1 MKAPRN
7 KRLMGKRNPRRNRQR
22 FGGFFLFIL
31 VGIFLLFVFRF
42 SYIVVS
48 GHAND
53 ENLTKKASALYQ
65 SSSVLRAKRGTI
77 YDASGT
83 PIAEDTTTYS
93 IYAVLDKNY
102 TGINDK
108 KLYVTDKAKVAK
120 VLSQYLPLDRATI
133 LRRLNPANSKTFQVE
148 FGTAGSGLSLTI
160 KQAIEKADLKGVYF
174 TETPAR
180 LYPNGIFASH
190 QIGLANAKTTT
201 TANTTTSNLKGIM
214 GLEKTLNSTLTGTN
228 GVKKVEKDSY
238 GYQLPNT
245 KAKEKAA
252 KNGKDVYLTLDSRL
266 QTYLET
272 LMSSVQTKYQPEQ
285 LNAVLMNPKTGQILA
300 ASQRPTFNPETG
312 SGLGNFWRDTL
323 VGDAYEPG
331 SVMKAFTLAAAID
344 SGKYQPNS
352 TYQSGQV
359 TVGGTTV
366 HDWNNTG
373 WGTIPLSKAF
383 PLSSNVGFVHIEET
397 MGKDKWLSYLN
408 KFQFMSKTKSLLSG
422 EVSGSI
428 QYEHT
433 SDQAVT
439 SFGQGINVT
448 MMQMMQGFSA
458 IANDGKEMQPQIVS
472 KVTDPATGKTTKYKP
487 KQVATPIKKSTAK
500 QVLAAMEDVTYKDY
514 GTGGAYKIPGYK
526 IATKTGT
533 AQISN
538 ANGGGYMTGDS
549 NYIFSVVGMAP
560 ASNPKYVLYITMKQP
575 QKMTD
580 PATEILAQIFNP
592 LMKRALDY
600 DAGTTATESKA
611 TMPNVTGQSVSAAT
625 AALKKQNLTTVQIG
639 TGNTVVQQMPLA
651 NEVILDD
658 QRALILTN
666 GAMTMPDVTG
676 WSKSDVLKLAELT
689 GKKITIKGTGYATK
703 QSLAAKGLLNSAQ
716 SITVTLSKP

>member
-1 MKAPRN
+1 MKVPRN

-31 VGIFLLFVFRF
+31 VGVFLLFVFRF
-42 SYIVVS
+42 SYIVIS
-48 GHAND
+48 GHVND
-53 ENLTKKASALYQ
+53 ENLTKKASALYK
-65 SSSVLRAKRGTI
+65 SSTVLRAKRGTI
-77 YDASGT
+77 YDANGT
-83 PIAEDTTTYS
+83 AIAEDSTTYS
-93 IYAVLDKNY
+93 VYAVLDKNY
-102 TGINDK
+102 TGINHK

-120 VLSQYLPLDRATI
+120 VLSQYLPLDRAAI
-133 LRRLNPANSKTFQVE
+133 LKRLNPANDKTFQVE
-148 FGTAGSGLSLTI
+148 FGSAGKGLSLTI
-160 KQAIEKADLKGVYF
+160 KQAIEKANLNGIYF

-190 QIGLANAKTTT
+190 QIGLAQ
-201 TANTTTSNLKGIM
+201 ANTKATKVVNAQNLVGIM
-214 GLEKTLNSTLTGTN
+214 GLEKTLNSTLAGTN
-228 GVKKVEKDSY
+228 GVKEVKEDSY

-245 KAKEKAA
+245 KAKKKAA
-252 KNGKDVYLTLDSRL
+252 KNGKNVYLTLDSRL

-272 LMSSVQTKYQPEQ
+272 LMSNVQTKYQPKQ

-323 VGDAYEPG
+323 VGDSYEPG
-331 SVMKAFTLAAAID
+331 SVMKTFTLAAAID
-344 SGKYQPNS
+344 KGKYQPN
-352 TYQSGQV
+352 TNYQSGQI
-359 TVGGTTV
+359 TIGGTTI
-366 HDWNNTG
+366 HDWNQTG
-373 WGTIPLSKAF
+373 WGSIPLSKAF
-383 PLSSNVGFVHIEET
+383 PLSSNVGFVHIEQAL
-397 MGKDKWLSYLN
+397 GKDNWLNYIK
-408 KFQFMSKTKSLLSG
+408 KFQFLSKTNSLLSG
-422 EVSGSI
+422 EANGSI

-448 MMQMMQGFSA
+448 VMQMMQGFSA

-472 KVTDPATGKTTKYKP
+472 KVVDPVTGKTTKYKP
-487 KQVATPIKKSTAK
+487 HQVATPISKSTAS
-500 QVLAAMEDVTYKDY
+500 QVLSAMEDVTYKDY
-514 GTGGAYKIPGYK
+514 GTGTAYQIPGYK

-538 ANGGGYMTGDS
+538 ANGAGYMTGDN

-560 ASNPKYVLYITMKQP
+560 ASDPKYVLYITMKQP
-575 QKMTD
+575 QDMSQS
-580 PATEILAQIFNP
+580 ATEILSEIFNP

-600 DAGTTATESKA
+600 DAGDTTTESK
-611 TMPNVTGQSVSAAT
+611 TMMPNITGKSVSAAT
-625 AALKKQNLTTVQIG
+625 AALKKENLQAVQIG
-639 TGNTVVQQMPLA
+639 TGDTVVQQMPLA

-689 GKKITIKGTGYATK
+689 GKQITIKGTGYVTK
-703 QSLAAKGLLNSAQ
+703 QSLSAKSLLNSAKT
-716 SITVTLSKP
+716 ITVTLSKP